1 MKHILIDNKLNQ
13 YKTNLHCHTV
23 YSDGSF
29 TPQQVKEL
37 YKANGYSAVAYTD
50 HDILV
55 CHDELS
61 EEDFIAL
68 HGYEIEVTEE
78 CDNFS
83 LAKTCHIC
91 MVSLDEKNT
100 TPVCLHHHKY
110 MFQGALTHFDEMSPF
125 EGDYERKYSPECIN
139 DIISKAKEA
148 GFFVTYNHPVWSL
161 ESYPQYSRYK
171 GMDAMEMFNY
181 LSITDGYEDCNHQVY
196 DDLLRLGMD
205 IGCTGN
211 DDNHNSNVSN
221 RSLDSCGA
229 WTMISAPALKY
240 DLLTEAL
247 KNGSYYASMGPSILS
262 LYVENGMAFVE
273 TTDAVGIS
281 FTTGVRHAAKVNAP
295 KNGFVNNALF
305 QLRADDE
312 YFRVTVE
319 DDRGKKAYTRGYR
332 VKELICDSQY

>member
-1 MKHILIDNKLNQ
+1 MKHILIDSKLNQ
-13 YKTNLHCHTV
+13 YKTNLHCHTD
-23 YSDGSF
+23 YSDGKY
-29 TPQQVKEL
+29 TPQQVKDL
-37 YKANGYSAVAYTD
+37 YKKNGYSAVAYTD
-50 HDILV
+50 HDIFV

-61 EEDFIAL
+61 DDEFISL

-78 CDNFS
+78 NDNFS
-83 LAKTCHIC
+83 HAKTCHIC
-91 MVSLDEKNT
+91 LVSLDAKNT

-139 DIISKAKEA
+139 DIIAKAKEA
-148 GFFVTYNHPVWSL
+148 GFFVTYNHPVWSM

-196 DDLLRLGMD
+196 DDFLRLGMD

-211 DDNHNSNVSN
+211 DDNHNSNVAD
-221 RSLDSCGA
+221 RTLDSCGA
-229 WTMISAPALKY
+229 WTMIVAPVLKY
-240 DLLTEAL
+240 DALVEAL
-247 KNGSYYASMGPSILS
+247 KNGRYYASMGPSILS
-262 LYVENGMAFVE
+262 LYVDEGIVFIE

-281 FTTGVRHAAKVNAP
+281 FSTGIRHTAKVTAT
-295 KNGFVNNALF
+295 KNGFVNKASF
-305 QLRADDE
+305 QLREDDE

-332 VKELICDSQY
+332 VKELI